1 MNLARLA
8 RRHFGHHASRKM
20 VAFIHGRHCSRFPLT
35 ASLSDAV
42 ETAWSYHS
50 DAETIAKDFKA
61 VAAYGD
67 LDQYTRDWQPCRSP
81 SRPSRNRWHNEAAHF
96 ADGW

>member
-1 MNLARLA
+1 
-8 RRHFGHHASRKM
+8 M

-35 ASLSDAV
+35 ASLSHAV

-50 DAETIAKDFKA
+50 DADAIAKDFKT

-67 LDQYTRDWQPCRSP
+67 LDQYTRHWQPCR
-81 SRPSRNRWHNEAAHF
+81 RPAARRRRDWHNEAAHF

>member
-8 RRHFGHHASRKM
+8 LSHFGHHASRKM
-20 VAFIHGRHCSRFPLT
+20 VAFIHVRHCSRFPLT

-67 LDQYTRDWQPCRSP
+67 LDQYTRDWQPCR
-81 SRPSRNRWHNEAAHF
+81 RAHC
-96 ADGW
+96 